1 LLPPESPAARRW
13 REQLASWAI
22 PPEIRAAAAASP
34 WDLPVAP
41 FAGRARRQLTAPDG
55 VSYQRALEVLPT
67 GGTVL
72 DVGAGAGAASLALRE
87 RAGRIIAVDESP
99 AMLDA
104 LRSIAGSAV
113 ETIAGRWPD
122 VAPQAPRADVIVC
135 HHVLYNVPDIGPFV
149 TALTAAARTRVVVEV
164 TARHPMAPLN
174 PLWMELHRVQRPS
187 GPVAADA
194 LAAIEETGVAPR
206 WTAWQRP
213 AAPMDFDDLAA
224 ITCRRLCLGP
234 DRLADVE
241 AALRAQPV
249 DEMRDLVTIW
259 WDTV

>member
-1 LLPPESPAARRW
+1 MLPPESPAARRW

-122 VAPQAPRADVIVC
+122 VAPQAPRADVV
-135 HHVLYNVPDIGPFV
+135 
-149 TALTAAARTRVVVEV
+149 
-164 TARHPMAPLN
+164 
-174 PLWMELHRVQRPS
+174 
-187 GPVAADA
+187 
-194 LAAIEETGVAPR
+194 
-206 WTAWQRP
+206 
-213 AAPMDFDDLAA
+213 
-224 ITCRRLCLGP
+224 
-234 DRLADVE
+234 
-241 AALRAQPV
+241 
-249 DEMRDLVTIW
+249 
-259 WDTV
+259 